1 MFLIDNI
8 TSFISKCKAQRAAS
22 NAAERKQFAERDALA
37 RFNISSFD
45 GKPVILYGDVVISVP
60 NDKTTG
66 DSLIQSMLKLREIY
80 VQSKCNNGQKLE
92 KVKDSYFRYIEL
104 SQYLFGSGDAAVYDV
119 NEIPADNKFYQ
130 LARDLANSMN
140 ISWESMTHEESN
152 RIMLAMLDDCY
163 NAMSKGISKKDKSK
177 LVIDINFQLLK

>member
-1 MFLIDNI
+1 M
-8 TSFISKCKAQRAAS
+8 
-22 NAAERKQFAERDALA
+22 
-37 RFNISSFD
+37 SSQNVTM
-45 GKPVILYGDVVISVP
+45 GK
-60 NDKTTG
+60 
-66 DSLIQSMLKLREIY
+66 
-80 VQSKCNNGQKLE
+80 KLE

-152 RIMLAMLDDCY
+152 RIMLAMLDDSY

>member
-1 MFLIDNI
+1 M
-8 TSFISKCKAQRAAS
+8 
-22 NAAERKQFAERDALA
+22 
-37 RFNISSFD
+37 
-45 GKPVILYGDVVISVP
+45 GK
-60 NDKTTG
+60 
-66 DSLIQSMLKLREIY
+66 
-80 VQSKCNNGQKLE
+80 KLE

-119 NEIPADNKFYQ
+119 NEIPVDNKFYQ
-130 LARDLANSMN
+130 LARDLADSMN
-140 ISWESMTHEESN
+140 ISWESMAHEESN